1 MRILIRWAILAVAVF
16 VAAQLVPGI
25 ELREGLVS
33 LLIVAAILGLVNA
46 VLGTVLRILSIP
58 FLIVTLGLFAIVI
71 NMAVLWVTTVFTDRI
86 DIDGF
91 WAYFWA
97 ALIISIVTL
106 VLRLVIP
113 DGKGD
118 DD

>member
-1 MRILIRWAILAVAVF
+1 MKILIRWAILAIAVF

-25 ELREGLVS
+25 ELKEGLIS
-33 LLIVAAILGLVNA
+33 LLIVAAVLGLVNA

-71 NMAVLWVTTVFTDRI
+71 NMGVLWVTTALSDRI
-86 DIDGF
+86 EIDGF
-91 WAYFWA
+91 WAYLWA

-106 VLRLVIP
+106 VLRLVVP
-113 DGKGD
+113 DGD
-118 DD
+118 D